1 MESLD
6 NPKISNGITVASFL
20 LEAIDFFHPSL
31 VSYSIDHSNRSI
43 GNYSFYSNFK
53 KKKIKSNNYGKRE

>member
-1 MESLD
+1 MVLQLPLSYL
-6 NPKISNGITVASFL
+6 KL
-20 LEAIDFFHPSL
+20 LIFHPSL